1 MSRTTGLGVA
11 CSSQNTV
18 MNPDSLSHLR
28 KINYLS
34 VFADVSQFSKDL
46 GIFPFYITY
55 FLTPTSIIILLQV
68 SAFKAKIPCLRKY
81 FAFFISHIYFGQN
94 LWTAQFTSLF
104 LLMSLSFRKI

>member
-1 MSRTTGLGVA
+1 MSRPTGLGVA

-34 VFADVSQFSKDL
+34 VFVDVSQFSKDL
-46 GIFPFYITY
+46 GIFPFYSTY

-68 SAFKAKIPCLRKY
+68 ITFQS
-81 FAFFISHIYFGQN
+81 
-94 LWTAQFTSLF
+94 
-104 LLMSLSFRKI
+104 

>member
-1 MSRTTGLGVA
+1 MSRPTGLGVA

-18 MNPDSLSHLR
+18 MKPDSLSHLR

-46 GIFPFYITY
+46 VNFPFYITY

-68 SAFKAKIPCLRKY
+68 
-81 FAFFISHIYFGQN
+81 ISFQ
-94 LWTAQFTSLF
+94 S
-104 LLMSLSFRKI
+104 